1 MVYREGVKEM
11 QINITNRQLIRGISY
26 NSSYEQVLQ
35 VTIEELAEL
44 QQACCK
50 ELRRI
55 SNDKALRKSNKDLE
69 DSLREE
75 IADTIIML
83 EQLQYKIMY
92 PNYKLNQ
99 IINKKCL
106 RTLEKNTHTKNK
118 FRYKYKCKK

>member
-11 QINITNRQLIRGISY
+11 QIGITNRQLIREIRY

-55 SNDKALRKSNKDLE
+55 SNDKTLREYNKDLE
-69 DSLREE
+69 VSLREE

-83 EQLQYKIMY
+83 EQLQYKILY
-92 PNYKLNQ
+92 SNDKLNQ

-106 RTLEKNTHTKNK
+106 RTLEKIHTQK
-118 FRYKYKCKK
+118 

>member
-1 MVYREGVKEM
+1 MVYRERVKEM
-11 QINITNRQLIRGISY
+11 QIDITNRQLIREIID

-106 RTLEKNTHTKNK
+106 RTLEKIHTQK
-118 FRYKYKCKK
+118 

>member
-1 MVYREGVKEM
+1 MVYREGVEEM
-11 QINITNRQLIRGISY
+11 QIDITNRQLIREIRC

-44 QQACCK
+44 QQVCCK

-55 SNDKALRKSNKDLE
+55 SNDKTLREYNKDLE
-69 DSLREE
+69 DRLREE

-83 EQLQYKIMY
+83 EQLQYKILY
-92 PNYKLNQ
+92 SNDKLNQ

-106 RTLEKNTHTKNK
+106 RTLQKIHTQK
-118 FRYKYKCKK
+118 